1 MKSHDKNSRA
11 ILGLIL
17 IAVGAILITVN
28 LGWIPHAISDWIV
41 SWQMLL
47 IVIGLVLMATKTN
60 KGPGIILILIGGF
73 FIAIDYFDN
82 IYYMHKLFWPSLII
96 FVGIMFLFRGK
107 KGHVV
112 GHSDVI
118 TDDDFIDDIS
128 IFGGGNKIITAKNFK
143 GGKITSV
150 FGGSTIDFSQANLAN
165 GVSEIDVVSLF
176 GGSKLIVPRD
186 WDIHLEVTAIFGGF
200 ADKRIVDPHI
210 IQNPSKK
217 LIIKGVA
224 IFGGGEL
231 NYL

>member
-1 MKSHDKNSRA
+1 MKSQDKNSRA

-210 IQNPSKK
+210 IHNPSKK

>member
-28 LGWIPHAISDWIV
+28 LGLIPHAISDWIV
-41 SWQMLL
+41 SWKMLL
-47 IVIGLVLMATKTN
+47 IVIGLVLLATKTN
-60 KGPGIILILIGGF
+60 KGPGIVLILIGGF

-118 TDDDFIDDIS
+118 TDNDFIDDIS

-210 IQNPSKK
+210 IHNPSKK

>member
-1 MKSHDKNSRA
+1 MKSQDKNSRA

-118 TDDDFIDDIS
+118 TDNDFIDDIS

-210 IQNPSKK
+210 IHNPSKK

>member
-1 MKSHDKNSRA
+1 MNTQNRNSRA

-17 IAVGAILITVN
+17 IAVGAVLIAVN
-28 LGWIPHAISDWIV
+28 LGWIPHSLRAWII

-47 IVIGLVLMATKTN
+47 IVIGLLLMATKAN

-82 IYYMHKLFWPSLII
+82 IYYMHKLFWPLLII

-107 KGHVV
+107 KGQLI
-112 GHSDVI
+112 GQSDI
-118 TDDDFIDDIS
+118 IADDETIDDIS
-128 IFGGGNKIITAKNFK
+128 IFGGGNKVITAKNFK
-143 GGKITSV
+143 GGKITSI
-150 FGGSTIDFSQANLAN
+150 FGGSTLDFSQANLAN
-165 GVSEIDVVSLF
+165 GISEIDIVSLF

-186 WDIHLEVTAIFGGF
+186 WDIRLEVTAIFGGY

>member
-17 IAVGAILITVN
+17 IAVGTILITVN

-60 KGPGIILILIGGF
+60 KGPGIVLILIGGF

-118 TDDDFIDDIS
+118 TDDDFIDDIT

-210 IQNPSKK
+210 IHNPSKK

>member
-1 MKSHDKNSRA
+1 
-11 ILGLIL
+11 
-17 IAVGAILITVN
+17 
-28 LGWIPHAISDWIV
+28 
-41 SWQMLL
+41 
-47 IVIGLVLMATKTN
+47 
-60 KGPGIILILIGGF
+60 
-73 FIAIDYFDN
+73 
-82 IYYMHKLFWPSLII
+82 
-96 FVGIMFLFRGK
+96 MFLFRGK

-210 IQNPSKK
+210 IHNPSKK

>member
-17 IAVGAILITVN
+17 IAVGTILITVN

-60 KGPGIILILIGGF
+60 KGPGIVLILIGGF

-118 TDDDFIDDIS
+118 TDNDFIDDIS

-210 IQNPSKK
+210 IHNPSKK